1 MMKRGKGP
9 IISASTLKHDF
20 DRRSFFIGA
29 IQGGIGVLLAVR
41 MGYIAIAEG
50 EKYRVESESN
60 RVNLTLIPPRRGWIL
75 DRDGAPL
82 ASNRAD
88 FRVDVIPERLKDAD
102 ATVDQLG
109 ELLELEA
116 DRISDIKD
124 EIKQARGFQPVE
136 IASGLEYDQFAA
148 VSVRLPDMQ
157 GVVPQRGFSRFY
169 PTATSVG
176 HLIGYV
182 GPASAEEYEA
192 DRNPLLITPGYKIG
206 KDGLEKQFEQ
216 TLRGVPGAR
225 RVEVTASGRIVR
237 DLETREDVQGNPIRL
252 TIDGPLQDYAA
263 RRIGL
268 ESGSVVV
275 MDCRTG
281 DLLCMASMPSFDP
294 NSFSDGIGSVEY
306 SMLRD
311 DERVPLRNKVLK
323 GLYPPGSTVKPMV
336 SMAFLKEGLD
346 PEESVYCG
354 GGLRVGNRVFRCWKR
369 GGHGTVNMAK
379 GIYQSCDVY
388 YYYFA
393 QRIGMDPIAAMNKR
407 CGLGEEFPLPVTS
420 QFYGTVPDPEW
431 KLQKYGREWQAFDT
445 VNSTI
450 GQGYMLANPLQLAVS
465 AARIAT
471 GRHVMP
477 RLTMDTPPK
486 GFDQVDFSDEHVRY
500 VRQAM
505 SDVVNG
511 PGTAGRGRLPF
522 EDIKMAGKTGTAQV
536 VSLNKSDGKTGPW
549 KYRDHGLFTFFA
561 PFDNPRYAGAV
572 VIEHGGGSGAA
583 YPIARDV
590 MTFLFDPAKG
600 MEALRALEKQ
610 WGGTAQERLDLKYA
624 AYAAERGQTVKPP
637 PRRDEDIFDMVEAEA
652 RVAASQAQ
660 EIANEAVAPRPE
672 ANPSGAARPNTFTN
686 PAPAEVTDAP
696 PPPAVEAEAAAAP
709 EAAVGAD
716 PAADA
721 PVETAP
727 EPTASPSEAGPSA
740 PPNEGGAEP

>member
-1 MMKRGKGP
+1 MPLKGKRP
-9 IISASTLKHDF
+9 LVSASTLKNAF
-20 DRRSFFIGA
+20 DRRSFFVSAGM
-29 IQGGIGVLLAVR
+29 GGLGVLLAAR
-41 MGYIAIAEG
+41 MSYIAIAEG
-50 EKYRVESESN
+50 EKYRTESESN

-75 DRDGAPL
+75 DRNGAPL

-102 ATVDQLG
+102 ATVEQLG
-109 ELLELEA
+109 ELFDLGP
-116 DRISDIKD
+116 DRVADIKQ
-124 EIKQARGFQPVE
+124 EIEEARGFQPVE
-136 IASGLEYDQFAA
+136 VASGLEYEQFAA

-169 PTATSVG
+169 PTGPAVG

-182 GPASAEEYEA
+182 GPASAEEYEN

-216 TLRGVPGAR
+216 TIRGVPGAR

-237 DLETREDVQGNPIRL
+237 DLETREDVQGDPIRL

-275 MDCRTG
+275 MDCESG

-306 SMLRD
+306 KMLRE

-346 PEESVYCG
+346 PEETVFCG

-388 YYYFA
+388 YYHFA
-393 QRIGMDPIAAMNKR
+393 QRIGMDPIAAMAR
-407 CGLGEEFPLPVTS
+407 RTGMGQEFPLPVTS

-431 KLQKYGREWQAFDT
+431 KLNKYDRAWQPFDT
-445 VNSTI
+445 VNATI
-450 GQGYMLANPLQLAVS
+450 GQGYMLASPLQLAVMAS
-465 AARIAT
+465 RIAT
-471 GRHVMP
+471 GAHVMP
-477 RLTMDTPPK
+477 RLTLDTKPK
-486 GFDQVDFSDEHVRY
+486 GFDQIDFPSEHVEY

-511 PGTAGRGRLPF
+511 PGTAGRGRLPLN
-522 EDIKMAGKTGTAQV
+522 DILMAGKTGTAQV
-536 VSLNKSDGKTGPW
+536 VGLNLSDGKSGPW
-549 KYRDHGLFTFFA
+549 KYRDHGLFIFFA
-561 PFDNPRYAGAV
+561 PFDKPKYAGAV

-590 MTFLFDPAKG
+590 MTFMFDPQKG
-600 MEALRALEKQ
+600 LEALNALEKQ
-610 WGGTAQERLDLKYA
+610 WGGTAQERLATKYA
-624 AYAAERGQTVKPP
+624 AYAAEAGEVVVPP
-637 PRRDEDIFDMVEAEA
+637 PRRDETIFDMVEAEA
-652 RVAASQAQ
+652 RAAATQS
-660 EIANEAVAPRPE
+660 ESIADTAIVPRPE
-672 ANPSGAARPNTFTN
+672 ATPSGS
-686 PAPAEVTDAP
+686 VP
-696 PPPAVEAEAAAAP
+696 PV
-709 EAAVGAD
+709 
-716 PAADA
+716 
-721 PVETAP
+721 
-727 EPTASPSEAGPSA
+727 ASPTLVPTPESQQ
-740 PPNEGGAEP
+740 

>member
-1 MMKRGKGP
+1 MPRKKKRQ
-9 IISASTLKHDF
+9 IVNASILKHEF
-20 DRRSFFIGA
+20 ERRSFLVSAGM
-29 IQGGIGVLLAVR
+29 GGIGVLLAAR
-41 MGYIAIAEG
+41 LGYLAIAEN
-50 EKYRVESESN
+50 EKYRTESESN

-75 DRDGAPL
+75 DRNGAPL

-88 FRVDVIPERLKDAD
+88 FRVDIIPERLKNPEK
-102 ATVDQLG
+102 TVDELG
-109 ELLELEA
+109 KVLGLDA
-116 DRISDIKD
+116 GRISDIKQ
-124 EIKQARGFQPVE
+124 ELANARGFKPIEV
-136 IASGLEYDQFAA
+136 ASGLNYREFAA
-148 VSVRLPDMQ
+148 ISVRLPDMQ

-169 PTATSVG
+169 PTGPAVG

-182 GPASAEEYEA
+182 GPASAEEYEE

-237 DLETREDVQGNPIRL
+237 DLETREDVQGDPIRL

-275 MDCRTG
+275 MDCKTG
-281 DLLCMASMPSFDP
+281 DLMCMASMPSFDP

-306 SMLRD
+306 SMLRE

-346 PEESVYCG
+346 PEETVFCG

-393 QRIGMDPIAAMNKR
+393 QRIGMDPIAAMARR
-407 CGLGEEFPLPVTS
+407 CGMGQEFPLPVTS

-431 KLQKYGREWQAFDT
+431 KQKKYDREWQAFDT
-445 VNSTI
+445 VNATI
-450 GQGYMLANPLQLAVS
+450 GQGYMLASPLQLAVMAS
-465 AARIAT
+465 RIAT
-471 GRHVMP
+471 GAHVMP
-477 RLTMDTPPK
+477 RLTMNTKPK
-486 GFDQVDFSDEHVRY
+486 GFDEIDFPPEHVAY

-511 PGTAGRGRLPF
+511 PGTAGRGRLPL
-522 EDIKMAGKTGTAQV
+522 EDVLMAGKTGTAQV
-536 VSLNKSDGKTGPW
+536 VGLNLSDGKSGPW
-549 KYRDHGLFTFFA
+549 KYRDHGLFIFFA
-561 PFDNPRYAGAV
+561 PFDKPRYAGAV

-590 MTFLFDPAKG
+590 MTFMFDPAKG
-600 MEALRALEKQ
+600 MEALHAYEKQ
-610 WGGTAQERLDLKYA
+610 WGGTAQERLNAKYA
-624 AYAAERGQTVKPP
+624 AYAAAAGETVVAQ
-637 PRRDEDIFDMVEAEA
+637 PRRDEEIFDMVEAEA
-652 RVAASQAQ
+652 RIAATQS
-660 EIANEAVAPRPE
+660 ENIAEDAIAPRPDPV
-672 ANPSGAARPNTFTN
+672 ARGTPRGNSATPAGAS
-686 PAPAEVTDAP
+686 AE
-696 PPPAVEAEAAAAP
+696 
-709 EAAVGAD
+709 
-716 PAADA
+716 
-721 PVETAP
+721 
-727 EPTASPSEAGPSA
+727 
-740 PPNEGGAEP
+740 